1 MITKTL
7 GRFTDSV
14 RKNRILFWK
23 LILRYQ
29 QVILLDLEK
38 SCIVLIKITLAD
50 QIKLLDMKIKENVAQ
65 YDLGRKAAKISAYY
79 SNNLNKYEYLKI

>member
-1 MITKTL
+1 M
-7 GRFTDSV
+7 
-14 RKNRILFWK
+14 
-23 LILRYQ
+23 
-29 QVILLDLEK
+29 ILLDLEK
-38 SCIVLIKITLAD
+38 SCIVLIKITLAN

>member
-1 MITKTL
+1 M
-7 GRFTDSV
+7 
-14 RKNRILFWK
+14 
-23 LILRYQ
+23 
-29 QVILLDLEK
+29 ILLDLEK

-79 SNNLNKYEYLKI
+79 SNNLNKYKYLKI

>member
-1 MITKTL
+1 M
-7 GRFTDSV
+7 
-14 RKNRILFWK
+14 
-23 LILRYQ
+23 
-29 QVILLDLEK
+29 ILLDLEK

>member
-1 MITKTL
+1 M
-7 GRFTDSV
+7 
-14 RKNRILFWK
+14 
-23 LILRYQ
+23 
-29 QVILLDLEK
+29 ILLDLEK

-50 QIKLLDMKIKENVAQ
+50 QIKLLDMKIKENVEQ